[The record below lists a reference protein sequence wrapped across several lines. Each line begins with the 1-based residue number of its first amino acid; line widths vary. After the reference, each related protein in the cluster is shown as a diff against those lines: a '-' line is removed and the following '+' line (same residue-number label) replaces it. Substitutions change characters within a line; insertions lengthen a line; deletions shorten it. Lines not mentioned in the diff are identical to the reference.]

1 MHCRPKHVLPAVVHP
16 TKCCVNHT
24 FSNNIVPH
32 IHPTHTTTV
41 NHVNYE
47 HQHYFPHTQS
57 VENVVTN
64 TQATMGPVPT
74 PYPAPQ
80 PGPSPFPAAGG
91 TPFTA
96 TGQLYPG
103 TTGAPGVPGTPGMP
117 GGLPFRKR

>member
-1 MHCRPKHVLPAVVHP
+1 MHCKPNNILPAVVHP
-16 TKCCVNHT
+16 TKCCVNNT

-64 TQATMGPVPT
+64 TQANMGSAPMAPMAPMAPATPAMPT
-74 PYPAPQ
+74 T
-80 PGPSPFPAAGG
+80 GG

-96 TGQLYPG
+96 TGQMFPAQ
-103 TTGAPGVPGTPGMP
+103 TGMP
-117 GGLPFRKR
+117 GGFPFRKR

>member
-1 MHCRPKHVLPAVVHP
+1 MFCKPNHVLPAVVHP
-16 TKCCVNHT
+16 TKCCVNNT

-47 HQHYFPHTQS
+47 HQHFFPQTQS

-64 TQATMGPVPT
+64 TQANMGPAPVPYPAAPTPT
-74 PYPAPQ
+74 PYPQ
-80 PGPSPFPAAGG
+80 TGG

-96 TGQLYPG
+96 TGQIFPG
-103 TTGAPGVPGTPGMP
+103 QTGMP
-117 GGLPFRKR
+117 GTMPFRKR

>member
-1 MHCRPKHVLPAVVHP
+1 MHCKPRPSCVLPAVVHP

-47 HQHYFPHTQS
+47 HQHYFPQTQS

-64 TQATMGPVPT
+64 TQANMGPAPA
-74 PYPAPQ
+74 PYPAPGPAPQQ
-80 PGPSPFPAAGG
+80 PPTGG
-91 TPFTA
+91 IPFTA
-96 TGQLYPG
+96 AGQLYPG
-103 TTGAPGVPGTPGMP
+103 APGQIPGAPGQMP
-117 GGLPFRKR
+117 GAFPFRRK

>member
-1 MHCRPKHVLPAVVHP
+1 MHHCHKPNVCPPVVHP

-47 HQHYFPHTQS
+47 HQHYFPQTQS

-64 TQATMGPVPT
+64 TQANMGPAPA
-74 PYPAPQ
+74 PYPVQCPA
-80 PGPSPFPAAGG
+80 PAAMPQTGG
-91 TPFTA
+91 MPFTA
-96 TGQLYPG
+96 TGQVFPG
-103 TTGAPGVPGTPGMP
+103 TAGNMGTMP
-117 GGLPFRKR
+117 GAFPFRKR